1 MDKDI
6 ANKEEMHFA
15 ADIVALDDQD
25 YSDEI
30 MEETLFEVP
39 ENEHEIK
46 TFMHETWKNISMET
60 AVYYWMEDED
70 YTDDYD
76 NEDNEDYPDEMKDMN
91 IYPDEMEDID
101 DYPDDMEDIYNYPDE
116 MEDMNDFLDE
126 IWKKTVMETE
136 IYFWPIDFGSV
147 TSLPTLETIPEEDE
161 EEDGFED
168 YNEDSQDIGHCEM
181 DTDTDIKSGYDNI
194 SDWKKTVTET
204 EIYFWPID
212 FGKYKFRPTLETIP
226 EEDEEE
232 DGFEGDNGDSQDI
245 GYSEM
250 DTDTE
255 SRYDNISEMED
266 QDYTDDYDTE
276 DNEEYPDEM
285 EDMDNYP
292 DEMEDMDNYPDDLED
307 IDNYLDEMEDTDDL
321 LDEIEDIDDFLDE
334 IEDMDAFLD
343 EIYSL
348 SRWKKTVME
357 TEIYFWPMDFGKL
370 TSLPALETIPEEDEE
385 EDGFEGYNGD
395 SQDIGHSEMDTD
407 KESGYDNISEWK
419 KTVTE
424 TEIYFRPIDFGKLT
438 SLPTLE
444 TIPEED
450 EEEDGFEDYNGD
462 SQDIGHCEMDTDKE
476 SGYDN
481 ISGWKK
487 TVMETEI
494 YFWPI
499 DFGSVTSL
507 PTLETIPEE
516 DEEEDGFEG
525 DNRDSQDIGH
535 CEMDTDKESGY
546 DNISEWKK
554 TVMETEIYFWPID
567 FGKYKFSP
575 TLETIPEEDEEED
588 GFEDYNGDSQD
599 IGYSEMDTDKESGYD
614 NISDANNYYSRL
626 CNYPDKMEDIS
637 NYPDEMEDIYNYPDE
652 IEDMDNYPDE
662 MEDMDD
668 FLDEIWKKTVTET
681 EIYFRPIDFG
691 KLTSLPTLETILEE
705 DEEEDGFEDYN
716 GDSQDIG
723 YSEMDTDIES
733 GYDNISE
740 WKKTVMETEIYFW
753 PIDFGKYKFSP
764 TLETI
769 PEEDEE
775 EDEFEDYNR
784 DSQDIGYSEMDTD
797 TESGYD
803 NISEMEDQD
812 YMDDNDTEDNEE
824 YPDEMEDMDNYPDEM
839 EDIDDYPDDMEDIDN
854 YPDEMKD
861 MDDFLDEIWK
871 KTVMNTEIYFWP
883 IDFGKLTLLPT
894 LETIP
899 EEDEEEDGF
908 EDYNGDSQDIGHC
921 EMDTDKE
928 SGYDNISGANNYYS
942 RLCNY
947 PDKMEDISNYP
958 DEMEDIYNYP
968 DEVEDMDNYPDEM
981 EDMDDFLDEIWKKT
995 VTETEIYFRP
1005 IDFGDFTFRTTLE
1018 TILEEEEKVIE
1029 EGDEERQNMGRVKM
1043 KTQADKDEL
1052 ENASRSY
1059 RQWRRLLRFFRETFS
1074 CCCSIQTSE

>member
-194 SDWKKTVTET
+194 S
-204 EIYFWPID
+204 
-212 FGKYKFRPTLETIP
+212 
-226 EEDEEE
+226 
-232 DGFEGDNGDSQDI
+232 
-245 GYSEM
+245 
-250 DTDTE
+250 
-255 SRYDNISEMED
+255 
-266 QDYTDDYDTE
+266 
-276 DNEEYPDEM
+276 
-285 EDMDNYP
+285 
-292 DEMEDMDNYPDDLED
+292 
-307 IDNYLDEMEDTDDL
+307 
-321 LDEIEDIDDFLDE
+321 
-334 IEDMDAFLD
+334 
-343 EIYSL
+343 
-348 SRWKKTVME
+348 
-357 TEIYFWPMDFGKL
+357 
-370 TSLPALETIPEEDEE
+370 
-385 EDGFEGYNGD
+385 
-395 SQDIGHSEMDTD
+395 
-407 KESGYDNISEWK
+407 
-419 KTVTE
+419 
-424 TEIYFRPIDFGKLT
+424 
-438 SLPTLE
+438 
-444 TIPEED
+444 
-450 EEEDGFEDYNGD
+450 
-462 SQDIGHCEMDTDKE
+462 
-476 SGYDN
+476 
-481 ISGWKK
+481 
-487 TVMETEI
+487 
-494 YFWPI
+494 
-499 DFGSVTSL
+499 
-507 PTLETIPEE
+507 
-516 DEEEDGFEG
+516 
-525 DNRDSQDIGH
+525 
-535 CEMDTDKESGY
+535 
-546 DNISEWKK
+546 EWKK

-691 KLTSLPTLETILEE
+691 
-705 DEEEDGFEDYN
+705 
-716 GDSQDIG
+716 
-723 YSEMDTDIES
+723 
-733 GYDNISE
+733 
-740 WKKTVMETEIYFW
+740 
-753 PIDFGKYKFSP
+753 
-764 TLETI
+764 
-769 PEEDEE
+769 
-775 EDEFEDYNR
+775 
-784 DSQDIGYSEMDTD
+784 
-797 TESGYD
+797 
-803 NISEMEDQD
+803 
-812 YMDDNDTEDNEE
+812 
-824 YPDEMEDMDNYPDEM
+824 
-839 EDIDDYPDDMEDIDN
+839 
-854 YPDEMKD
+854 
-861 MDDFLDEIWK
+861 
-871 KTVMNTEIYFWP
+871 
-883 IDFGKLTLLPT
+883 
-894 LETIP
+894 
-899 EEDEEEDGF
+899 
-908 EDYNGDSQDIGHC
+908 
-921 EMDTDKE
+921 
-928 SGYDNISGANNYYS
+928 
-942 RLCNY
+942 
-947 PDKMEDISNYP
+947 
-958 DEMEDIYNYP
+958 
-968 DEVEDMDNYPDEM
+968 
-981 EDMDDFLDEIWKKT
+981 
-995 VTETEIYFRP
+995 
-1005 IDFGDFTFRTTLE
+1005 DFTFRTTLE

-1043 KTQADKDEL
+1043 KTKADKDEL
-1052 ENASRSY
+1052 ENASRGY

-1074 CCCSIQTSE
+1074 CCSIQTSE

>member
-60 AVYYWMEDED
+60 AVYYWTEEEEYM
-70 YTDDYD
+70 DDND
-76 NEDNEDYPDEMKDMN
+76 NEDNEDYPVEIEDMDN
-91 IYPDEMEDID
+91 YPDEIEDMD
-101 DYPDDMEDIYNYPDE
+101 DYPDEI
-116 MEDMNDFLDE
+116 EDMDNFLDE
-126 IWKKTVMETE
+126 I
-136 IYFWPIDFGSV
+136 
-147 TSLPTLETIPEEDE
+147 
-161 EEDGFED
+161 
-168 YNEDSQDIGHCEM
+168 
-181 DTDTDIKSGYDNI
+181 
-194 SDWKKTVTET
+194 WKKTVTET

-481 ISGWKK
+481 ISG
-487 TVMETEI
+487 
-494 YFWPI
+494 
-499 DFGSVTSL
+499 
-507 PTLETIPEE
+507 
-516 DEEEDGFEG
+516 
-525 DNRDSQDIGH
+525 
-535 CEMDTDKESGY
+535 
-546 DNISEWKK
+546 
-554 TVMETEIYFWPID
+554 
-567 FGKYKFSP
+567 
-575 TLETIPEEDEEED
+575 
-588 GFEDYNGDSQD
+588 
-599 IGYSEMDTDKESGYD
+599 
-614 NISDANNYYSRL
+614 ANNYYSRL
-626 CNYPDKMEDIS
+626 CNYPDEMEDIS

-662 MEDMDD
+662 ME
-668 FLDEIWKKTVTET
+668 
-681 EIYFRPIDFG
+681 
-691 KLTSLPTLETILEE
+691 
-705 DEEEDGFEDYN
+705 
-716 GDSQDIG
+716 
-723 YSEMDTDIES
+723 
-733 GYDNISE
+733 
-740 WKKTVMETEIYFW
+740 
-753 PIDFGKYKFSP
+753 
-764 TLETI
+764 
-769 PEEDEE
+769 
-775 EDEFEDYNR
+775 
-784 DSQDIGYSEMDTD
+784 
-797 TESGYD
+797 
-803 NISEMEDQD
+803 
-812 YMDDNDTEDNEE
+812 
-824 YPDEMEDMDNYPDEM
+824 
-839 EDIDDYPDDMEDIDN
+839 
-854 YPDEMKD
+854 
-861 MDDFLDEIWK
+861 
-871 KTVMNTEIYFWP
+871 
-883 IDFGKLTLLPT
+883 
-894 LETIP
+894 
-899 EEDEEEDGF
+899 
-908 EDYNGDSQDIGHC
+908 
-921 EMDTDKE
+921 
-928 SGYDNISGANNYYS
+928 A
-942 RLCNY
+942 
-947 PDKMEDISNYP
+947 
-958 DEMEDIYNYP
+958 
-968 DEVEDMDNYPDEM
+968 
-981 EDMDDFLDEIWKKT
+981 MDDFLDEIWKKT

-1043 KTQADKDEL
+1043 KAKADKDEL
-1052 ENASRSY
+1052 ENASRGY

-1074 CCCSIQTSE
+1074 CCSIQTSE

>member
-1 MDKDI
+1 MTSTLRTYSEVRATAVDVLRRPEHRGNVEKMDKDI

-46 TFMHETWKNISMET
+46 TFMYETWKNISMET

-76 NEDNEDYPDEMKDMN
+76 KEDNEDYPDEMKDMN

-161 EEDGFED
+161 EEDGFE
-168 YNEDSQDIGHCEM
+168 
-181 DTDTDIKSGYDNI
+181 
-194 SDWKKTVTET
+194 
-204 EIYFWPID
+204 
-212 FGKYKFRPTLETIP
+212 
-226 EEDEEE
+226 
-232 DGFEGDNGDSQDI
+232 
-245 GYSEM
+245 
-250 DTDTE
+250 
-255 SRYDNISEMED
+255 
-266 QDYTDDYDTE
+266 
-276 DNEEYPDEM
+276 
-285 EDMDNYP
+285 
-292 DEMEDMDNYPDDLED
+292 
-307 IDNYLDEMEDTDDL
+307 
-321 LDEIEDIDDFLDE
+321 
-334 IEDMDAFLD
+334 
-343 EIYSL
+343 
-348 SRWKKTVME
+348 
-357 TEIYFWPMDFGKL
+357 
-370 TSLPALETIPEEDEE
+370 
-385 EDGFEGYNGD
+385 
-395 SQDIGHSEMDTD
+395 
-407 KESGYDNISEWK
+407 
-419 KTVTE
+419 
-424 TEIYFRPIDFGKLT
+424 
-438 SLPTLE
+438 
-444 TIPEED
+444 
-450 EEEDGFEDYNGD
+450 
-462 SQDIGHCEMDTDKE
+462 
-476 SGYDN
+476 
-481 ISGWKK
+481 
-487 TVMETEI
+487 
-494 YFWPI
+494 
-499 DFGSVTSL
+499 
-507 PTLETIPEE
+507 
-516 DEEEDGFEG
+516 G

-554 TVMETEIYFWPID
+554 TVMETEIYFW
-567 FGKYKFSP
+567 
-575 TLETIPEEDEEED
+575 
-588 GFEDYNGDSQD
+588 
-599 IGYSEMDTDKESGYD
+599 
-614 NISDANNYYSRL
+614 
-626 CNYPDKMEDIS
+626 
-637 NYPDEMEDIYNYPDE
+637 
-652 IEDMDNYPDE
+652 
-662 MEDMDD
+662 
-668 FLDEIWKKTVTET
+668 
-681 EIYFRPIDFG
+681 PIDFG